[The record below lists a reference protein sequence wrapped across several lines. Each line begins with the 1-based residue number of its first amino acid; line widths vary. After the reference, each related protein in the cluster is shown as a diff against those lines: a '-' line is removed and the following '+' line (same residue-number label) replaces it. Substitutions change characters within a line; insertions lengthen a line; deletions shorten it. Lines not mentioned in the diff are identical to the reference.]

1 MYNKT
6 VLEGEIQEI
15 EYITNDDGVV
25 IVNGTILSLKKSQNT
40 SCVLYFSFY
49 GKLAKKYHKKL
60 FKNTKVL
67 LEGQLEF
74 KQWSESNGTQ
84 RARYILNVEKLKLTD
99 QIEDEKFSI
108 LYSSIDNSFKKKV
121 I

>member
-1 MYNKT
+1 MYNKIF
-6 VLEGEIQEI
+6 LEGEIQEI

-25 IVNGTILSLKKSQNT
+25 IVNGTILSLNKSQNI

-49 GKLAKKYHKKL
+49 GELAKKYHKQL

-74 KQWSESNGTQ
+74 KQWNESNGTQ
-84 RARYILNVEKLKLTD
+84 RAKYTLNVEKLKLTD
-99 QIEDEKFSI
+99 QIEDTKFSI
-108 LYSSIDNSFKKKV
+108 LYSSVENSFIV
-121 I
+121 